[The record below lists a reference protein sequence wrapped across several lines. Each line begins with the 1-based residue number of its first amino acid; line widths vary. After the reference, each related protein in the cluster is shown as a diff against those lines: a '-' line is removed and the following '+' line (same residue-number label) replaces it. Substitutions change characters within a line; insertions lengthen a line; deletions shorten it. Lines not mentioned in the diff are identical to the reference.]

1 VRLHLLNP
9 TGGPYESR
17 NVVAEIKGRE
27 RPDEIVVLGAHL
39 DSWDLGTGAEDNGA
53 NSVMVIEAARAIHAL
68 GQRPR
73 RTIRFVLFTGE
84 EQGMFGSAGYVQR
97 HKAEIDRHNA
107 VVIFDISSGRTTG
120 FFLKWTGRF
129 AAAAKSRAGEPGR
142 RAVPAA
148 VSCRARYG
156 GSGEHARATRE

>member
-1 VRLHLLNP
+1 VRVRLHLLNQ

-53 NSVMVIEAARAIHAL
+53 NSVMVIEAARAIRAL
-68 GQRPR
+68 GQHPR

-84 EQGMFGSAGYVQR
+84 EQGMFGTAGYVQR
-97 HKAEIDRHNA
+97 HKAR
-107 VVIFDISSGRTTG
+107 
-120 FFLKWTGRF
+120 WTGI
-129 AAAAKSRAGEPGR
+129 
-142 RAVPAA
+142 
-148 VSCRARYG
+148 
-156 GSGEHARATRE
+156 TRS